1 MVAVTELGYVCFG
14 VSDLDAWREFRRR
27 ICWGWKWSEEPG
39 EPDRLYL
46 RTDYWHHRIILEK
59 NSSDDLTAAGLR
71 VGGVE
76 EFAAMQQVLKDAGVK
91 FEVGGKDLAASRRV
105 LEIMRL
111 SDPAGNPIEIFHG
124 PRIDTYRPFLPGA
137 AHARAVP
144 HGR

>member
-1 MVAVTELGYVCFG
+1 MF
-14 VSDLDAWREFRRR
+14 
-27 ICWGWKWSEEPG
+27 EEPG

-59 NSSDDLTAAGLR
+59 NAADDLTAAGLR
-71 VGGVE
+71 VAGVE
-76 EFAAMQQVLKDAGVK
+76 EFAAMQKTLKDAGVK

-124 PRIDTYRPFLPGA
+124 PRIDTYKPFLPG
-137 AHARAVP
+137 RRM
-144 HGR
+144 HGRFLTGDHGGVGHMILRNAGTR